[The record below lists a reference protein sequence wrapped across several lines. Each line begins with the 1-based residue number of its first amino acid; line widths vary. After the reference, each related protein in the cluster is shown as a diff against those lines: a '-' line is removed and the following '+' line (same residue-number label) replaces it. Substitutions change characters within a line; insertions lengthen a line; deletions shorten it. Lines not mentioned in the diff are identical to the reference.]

1 MMDILTL
8 LKLRLNFTTTNVF
21 DDRFGV
27 KRDSGTWNGIIGKL
41 VDRNIDLIAAE
52 LSITPEREEVNHQNK
67 DKNPTSF
74 SNLPPHFW
82 DSET

>member
-21 DDRFGV
+21 DDGFGV

-52 LSITPEREEVNHQNK
+52 LSITPEREEVIQQNK
-67 DKNPTSF
+67 EKKSYKF
-74 SNLPPHFW
+74 
-82 DSET
+82 

>member
-1 MMDILTL
+1 MDILKL
-8 LKLRLNFTTTNVF
+8 LELRLNFTTTYVF

-67 DKNPTSF
+67 EKNHTSF
-74 SNLPPHFW
+74 SNLPTHFW